1 MTPETANQIFD
12 FMKQKRIEI
21 QKRQTKEELEALK
34 SDILEMKGQNPTEV
48 KSPSSQDSS
57 GQMGSTATNPENSIG
72 STGAP
77 NS

>member
-1 MTPETANQIFD
+1 MTPEIANQIFD

-34 SDILEMKGQNPTEV
+34 SDILGMKEQNPTET
-48 KSPSSQDSS
+48 KSSSQDSS
-57 GQMGSTATNPENSIG
+57 GQMGSTATNPENSIR
-72 STGAP
+72 STEAP